1 MKSFFQTKFFNFAK
15 SLADYSFKVAHFRA
29 LHFENHDELDQ
40 AHLSKVG
47 DHV

>member
-1 MKSFFQTKFFNFAK
+1 MLFSDLGSFL
-15 SLADYSFKVAHFRA
+15 SLRIDLQFHVPYLEA
-29 LHFENHDELDQ
+29 LQFENQLELDQ

>member
-1 MKSFFQTKFFNFAK
+1 MLFWNLKKFAK
-15 SLADYSFKVAHFRA
+15 SRTDLQFHVPYFEA
-29 LHFENHDELDQ
+29 LQFENQLELDQ